1 MIYDYITNCFDICNE
16 HLNEGGGKITKIV
29 LSSFI
34 LIPEQIKELI
44 KQNYKLVKKI

>member
-1 MIYDYITNCFDICNE
+1 MNIMNNNQTNGMIYNYITNCFDTCEE

-34 LIPEQIKELI
+34 LIP
-44 KQNYKLVKKI
+44 